1 MLEKAQFQN
10 LTTVPN
16 AIWKFSSGINVIVG
30 ENGLGKSHVLK
41 AIYSMLKV
49 QAQIGKDFLN
59 LRSKK
64 RMPIS

>member
-41 AIYSMLKV
+41 AIYSMLK
-49 QAQIGKDFLN
+49 ASEFMQILGAVPEAVSDYGA
-59 LRSKK
+59 
-64 RMPIS
+64 